1 MTQMSR
7 FTIHDD
13 ETAPTGSL
21 PVLKGATSKAAQ
33 LPNVL
38 GVLANSPAA
47 LRAYARFRAE
57 LGHGVLDQATIAR
70 VALAVAEHHGSEPGI
85 EVRTRTAR
93 AAGIGLD
100 EISRARRWDSADPRQ
115 AILLR
120 WAQILVADR
129 GHVPDALHEE
139 VKEAGWSDEQLI
151 EAIAVVSLE
160 SFAALVN
167 VAGNV
172 PVDGSSEETRQLRAV
187 A

>member
-13 ETAPTGSL
+13 ETAPAGSL
-21 PVLKGATSKAAQ
+21 PVLKGALSRAGQ
-33 LPNVL
+33 LPNLL

-47 LRAYARFRAE
+47 LRAYARMTAE
-57 LGHGVLDQATIAR
+57 LGQGVLHPGTVAR
-70 VALAVAEHHGSEPGI
+70 IALAVASHYGSQPGL

-93 AAGIGLD
+93 RAGVGLD
-100 EISRARRWDSADPRQ
+100 EIARARKFDSLDP
-115 AILLR
+115 AHATLLR
-120 WAQILVADR
+120 WVRALMADR
-129 GHVPDALHEE
+129 GRVADALHEE
-139 VKEAGWSDEQLI
+139 VLEAGWGEEHLV
-151 EAIAVVSLE
+151 EAVAVVALE

-167 VAGNV
+167 VAGDV